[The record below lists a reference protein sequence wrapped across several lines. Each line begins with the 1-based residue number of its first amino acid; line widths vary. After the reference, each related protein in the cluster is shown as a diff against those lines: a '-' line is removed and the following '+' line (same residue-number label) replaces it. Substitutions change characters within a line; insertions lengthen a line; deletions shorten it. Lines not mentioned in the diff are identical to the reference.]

1 MARYLSWSGLT
12 TKVFNV
18 GEYRREATQDYRLL
32 LNCIWFK
39 GKLRH
44 LLKIILTKI
53 FARKHEFF
61 NPSNSEAMALR
72 LAIAN
77 SVLDESIQWLE
88 RGGEVR
94 GVVVVVVVVVD
105 FGSWVSPPSLRG
117 ATMPSNAICKKSWSF
132 VPTKGRGCSWLGQNP
147 NLFHI

>member
-32 LNCIWFK
+32 LNCIWIK

-53 FARKHEFF
+53 SARKHEFF

-88 RGGEVR
+88 GGGEVR
-94 GVVVVVVVVVD
+94 G
-105 FGSWVSPPSLRG
+105 FFSLEVRRAIERG
-117 ATMPSNAICKKSWSF
+117 E
-132 VPTKGRGCSWLGQNP
+132 R
-147 NLFHI
+147 

>member
-1 MARYLSWSGLT
+1 MSRYLSWSGLT

-32 LNCIWFK
+32 LKRIRVK

-44 LLKIILTKI
+44 LLRTILTKI
-53 FARKHEFF
+53 SARKHEFF
-61 NPSNSEAMALR
+61 NPNNSEAMALR

-88 RGGEVR
+88 GGGE
-94 GVVVVVVVVVD
+94 
-105 FGSWVSPPSLRG
+105 
-117 ATMPSNAICKKSWSF
+117 
-132 VPTKGRGCSWLGQNP
+132 GRVF
-147 NLFHI
+147 LFCYFLYFRSEA

>member
-1 MARYLSWSGLT
+1 MSRYLSWSGLT

-32 LNCIWFK
+32 LNRICVK

-44 LLKIILTKI
+44 LLRTILTKNS
-53 FARKHEFF
+53 ARKHEFF
-61 NPSNSEAMALR
+61 NPNNSEAMALR

-88 RGGEVR
+88 GGGEVR
-94 GVVVVVVVVVD
+94 NSENYLDVNKMRDKGPK
-105 FGSWVSPPSLRG
+105 FLWALSIGLSP
-117 ATMPSNAICKKSWSF
+117 
-132 VPTKGRGCSWLGQNP
+132 
-147 NLFHI
+147 